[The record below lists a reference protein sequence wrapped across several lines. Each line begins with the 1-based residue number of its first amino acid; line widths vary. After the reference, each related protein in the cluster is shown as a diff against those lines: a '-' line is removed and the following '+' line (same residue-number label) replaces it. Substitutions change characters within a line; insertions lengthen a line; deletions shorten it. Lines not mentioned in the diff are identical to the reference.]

1 MPSVPDRPAPPERHA
16 RHLSL
21 PGFGAAAQAALAQA
35 RFLVVGLGGLGGPA
49 ATWLAAAGA
58 GTLVLNDFDRVDLT
72 NLQRQP
78 LYGEADLGARKAVAA
93 AGALGRLDAATRLE
107 VRDARLE
114 GAALTREVG
123 AASVV
128 LDCSDNFGTR
138 YALNAAC
145 LAAGVPLVSAAA
157 VGWHGL
163 IAAFDARR
171 ATSPCYAC
179 AFAEDDETP
188 ADCASGG
195 VFGPLAGVIGT
206 LAAVEAAKLAT
217 GVGEPLVGRLL
228 RYDARR
234 ATFSTSTLARDPR
247 CPACRLRAVKD

>member
-1 MPSVPDRPAPPERHA
+1 MPLAPEPSMPPQRHA

-21 PGFGAAAQAALAQA
+21 PGFGPLAQSALARA

-93 AGALGRLDAATRLE
+93 ARALGRLDAALRLE
-107 VRDARLE
+107 VRDSRLE
-114 GAALTREVG
+114 GITLSREVA

-145 LAAGVPLVSAAA
+145 VAAGVPLVSAAA
-157 VGWHGL
+157 VGWQGL
-163 IAAFDARR
+163 LAAFDARR
-171 ATSPCYAC
+171 SDSPCYAC
-179 AFAEDDETP
+179 AFAEHDET
-188 ADCASGG
+188 ATDCASGG
-195 VFGPLAGVIGT
+195 VFGPLTGVIGT

-217 GVGEPLVGRLL
+217 GVGVPLVGRLL
-228 RYDARR
+228 RYDAR
-234 ATFSTSTLARDPR
+234 AASFSTASLVRDPL
-247 CPACRLRAVKD
+247 CPTCRLRPVKD

>member
-1 MPSVPDRPAPPERHA
+1 MDAAPSRIERHA
-16 RHLSL
+16 RHLAL
-21 PGFGAAAQAALAQA
+21 PGFGPEAQAALARA

-58 GTLVLNDFDRVDLT
+58 GTLVLNDFDRVDLS

-93 AGALGRLDAATRLE
+93 ARALGRLDTSLQLE

-114 GAALTREVG
+114 GSALSREVA

-145 LAAGVPLVSAAA
+145 IAAGVPLVSAAA
-157 VGWHGL
+157 VGWQGL
-163 IAAFDARR
+163 LTAFDARR
-171 ATSPCYAC
+171 SDSPCYAC
-179 AFAEDDETP
+179 AFAETDETP
-188 ADCASGG
+188 ADCTSGG
-195 VFGPLAGVIGT
+195 VFGPMTGAIGT

-217 GVGEPLVGRLL
+217 GTGEPLVGRLL
-228 RYDARR
+228 RYDARA
-234 ATFSTSTLARDPR
+234 ATFSIATLVRDPH
-247 CPACRLRAVKD
+247 CPTCRLRAVKD